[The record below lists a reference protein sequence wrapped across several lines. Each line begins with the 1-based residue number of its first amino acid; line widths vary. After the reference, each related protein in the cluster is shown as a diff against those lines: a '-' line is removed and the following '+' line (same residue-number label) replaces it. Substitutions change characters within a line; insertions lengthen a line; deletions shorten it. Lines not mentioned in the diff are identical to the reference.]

1 MTTGDEPSPPLCM
14 RRAHLKQLVDAKRQW
29 TEPISPKER
38 EKGFRGWY
46 SSKYLPHFDSPWT
59 RQFITYRLPDAMP
72 ALRRREWEQ
81 FDSGHILWDRRAGQ
95 GRIGLGER
103 GRPGGPNQRARQPD
117 QFQVG
122 DAAIAVGP
130 AAVPQTESR
139 PWVRPAG
146 GSPIRAAGAGF
157 DRGMDHQTDFF
168 QGTIETGL

>member
-81 FDSGHILWDRRAGQ
+81 CLQIEDKLEKQRKMEAYFDKGYGACHLRD
-95 GRIGLGER
+95 
-103 GRPGGPNQRARQPD
+103 
-117 QFQVG
+117 
-122 DAAIAVGP
+122 
-130 AAVPQTESR
+130 
-139 PWVRPAG
+139 VRVAE
-146 GSPIRAAGAGF
+146 IVQ
-157 DRGMDHQTDFF
+157 HN
-168 QGTIETGL
+168 